1 MLKYDN
7 FNSKEIYSTAS
18 TAYHSIF
25 TKHRLVGNGKFTSL
39 RFEKKPMQKSKSIY
53 LIIIL
58 GSLAALAPFSID
70 MYLPGFKA
78 IAKDL
83 NTDVPNVSL
92 SLATFFI
99 GISAGQLLYGP
110 LLDKFGRKKPLYF
123 GLTLYIISSLCC
135 LFVSSIDQL
144 IVLRFIQ
151 AIGCCAATV
160 AAIAMVRDLF
170 TVAESPKVF
179 SSLMLVIAVSPMLA
193 PTAGGYLITV
203 FGWQTVFVFLGLMAI
218 LMLLASI
225 FWLPESYKP
234 DLSYSLKPKPI
245 LNNFLTVLKEPS
257 FYTYALIS
265 AITFSGLFAYV
276 SSSPVVFMDIYKVSA
291 TGYGWIFA
299 LLSVFFIGF
308 SQVNSYI
315 LRWFTSKKIVFWALI
330 IQCLVSILFLFAAL
344 NNMLNLYTTVSF
356 IGLFLA
362 CLGFINPNASALSL
376 APFTKNAGSASALMG
391 ALQMGLGA
399 LASAAISMFAANVVW
414 PMPAVM
420 TIAAVLALVILLI
433 GKNYIN
439 QSTINQ

>member
-1 MLKYDN
+1 M
-7 FNSKEIYSTAS
+7 A
-18 TAYHSIF
+18 
-25 TKHRLVGNGKFTSL
+25 
-39 RFEKKPMQKSKSIY
+39 KSKSFYTI
-53 LIIIL
+53 LIL

-70 MYLPGFKA
+70 MYLPGFKS
-78 IAKDL
+78 IAQDL

-110 LLDKFGRKKPLYF
+110 LLDKYGRKKPLYF
-123 GLTLYIISSLCC
+123 GLSLYTLSC
-135 LFVSSIDQL
+135 LSCVFVTSIDQL

-170 TVAESPKVF
+170 TVEESPKVF
-179 SSLMLVIAVSPMLA
+179 ASLMLVIAVSPMLA

-203 FGWQTVFVFLGLMAI
+203 LGWTSVFVFLGFMAI
-218 LMLLASI
+218 LMMLATK
-225 FWLPESYKP
+225 FWLKESYTP
-234 DLSYSLKPKPI
+234 DPNYSLKPKPI
-245 LNNFLTVLKEPS
+245 LNNFYIVIKNPN

-276 SSSPVVFMDIYKVSA
+276 SSSPVVFMDIYKVTE

-315 LRWFTSKKIVFWALI
+315 LRWFSSKTIIIWALGL
-330 IQCLVSILFLFAAL
+330 QCFFSAMFLLAASYDL
-344 NNMLNLYTTVSF
+344 LNLYTTIAF
-356 IGLFLA
+356 IASFLA
-362 CLGFINPNASALSL
+362 CLGFINPNASALAL
-376 APFTKNAGSASALMG
+376 APFEKNAGSASALMG

-420 TIAAVLALVILLI
+420 FTATVLAVLCLLI
-433 GKNYIN
+433 GKKQIKIKNH
-439 QSTINQ
+439 

>member
-1 MLKYDN
+1 MLG
-7 FNSKEIYSTAS
+7 A
-18 TAYHSIF
+18 
-25 TKHRLVGNGKFTSL
+25 
-39 RFEKKPMQKSKSIY
+39 
-53 LIIIL
+53 
-58 GSLAALAPFSID
+58 LAALAPFSID
-70 MYLPGFKA
+70 MYLPGFKS

-83 NTDVPNVSL
+83 NTDVPSVSL

-123 GLTLYIISSLCC
+123 GLLLYIIAC
-135 LFVSSIDQL
+135 LSCVFVTSINQL

-170 TVAESPKVF
+170 TVEESPKVF
-179 SSLMLVIAVSPMLA
+179 ASLMLVIAVSPMLA

-203 FGWQTVFVFLGLMAI
+203 LGWKSVFVFLGIMAI
-218 LMLLASI
+218 LMALASR
-225 FWLPESYKP
+225 FWLKESYTP
-234 DLSYSLKPKPI
+234 DPKYSLKPKSI
-245 LNNFLTVLKEPS
+245 LINFYVVIKDPS

-276 SSSPVVFMDIYKVSA
+276 SSSPVVFMDIYKVTE

-315 LRWFTSKKIVFWALI
+315 LKWFSSKRIITWALSL
-330 IQCLVSILFLFAAL
+330 QCLFSAIFLLAATYDL
-344 NNMLNLYTTVSF
+344 LNLYLTIAF
-356 IGLFLA
+356 IASFLA
-362 CLGFINPNASALSL
+362 CLGFINPNASALAL
-376 APFTKNAGSASALMG
+376 APFEKNAGSASALMG

-420 TIAAVLALVILLI
+420 FTATVLAVLCLSI
-433 GKNYIN
+433 GSKQIKNRN
-439 QSTINQ
+439 L

>member
-1 MLKYDN
+1 M
-7 FNSKEIYSTAS
+7 A
-18 TAYHSIF
+18 
-25 TKHRLVGNGKFTSL
+25 
-39 RFEKKPMQKSKSIY
+39 KSKSFG
-53 LIIIL
+53 LILIL

-99 GISAGQLLYGP
+99 GISSGQLLYGP

-123 GLTLYIISSLCC
+123 GLSLFILSSVSC
-135 LFVSSIDQL
+135 LFVTSIDQL
-144 IVLRFIQ
+144 IVLRFVQ
-151 AIGCCAATV
+151 AIGCCSASV

-170 TVAESPKVF
+170 TVEESPKIF
-179 SSLMLVIAVSPMLA
+179 ASLMLVIAVSPMLA
-193 PTAGGYLITV
+193 PTAGGYLITAL
-203 FGWQTVFVFLGLMAI
+203 GWKSVFVFLGLMAG

-225 FWLPESYKP
+225 WKLPESYKP
-234 DLSYSLKPKPI
+234 DPSYSLKPKPI
-245 LNNFLTVLKEPS
+245 LSNFLIVLKEPS
-257 FYTYALIS
+257 FYTYALVS

-276 SSSPVVFMDIYKVSA
+276 SSSPVVFMDLYKVTE

-315 LRWFTSKKIVFWALI
+315 LRWFSSKKIVFWALLA
-330 IQCLVSILFLFAAL
+330 QCAFSVLFLIAAVYNL
-344 NNMLNLYTTVSF
+344 LNLYTTIAF
-356 IGLFLA
+356 IALFLG

-376 APFTKNAGSASALMG
+376 APFSKNAGSASALMG

-399 LASAAISMFAANVVW
+399 LASAAISMFAADVVW

-420 TIAAVLALVILLI
+420 TVAALTALFCLLV
-433 GKNYIN
+433 GRRKIN
-439 QSTINQ
+439 SVNSNS